1 MNIFKKLQS
10 VRVELHGMKLEKTG
24 KNNGKLFFEMGD
36 FLPSAIVL
44 FEKHG
49 LCGVCSFTP
58 EFATLTIH
66 STDDDAPPIVITS
79 PFGSCDLKAMHVV
92 QNIGATV
99 TYQRR
104 YLWMTALDIIEHDG
118 IDATAFDEFDIA
130 PYVTQMES
138 AKTLVELNAA
148 HKALVVAANGALD
161 KATEKAVAQKK
172 NELAKALAALEPLSE
187 ERFTA
192 ALAALDA
199 GKTTKDKLTQYAL
212 TAEQLHILESR
223 PWTHH

>member
-1 MNIFKKLQS
+1 MNIFKKLQA
-10 VRVELHGMKLEKTG
+10 VRVELHGMALKKTG

-36 FLPSAIVL
+36 FLPAAIVL
-44 FEKHG
+44 FDKHN

-58 EFATLTIH
+58 EFATLSIH
-66 STDDDAPPIVITS
+66 STDDDSAPIVITS

-92 QNIGATV
+92 QNIGATE

-130 PYVTQMES
+130 PYLETMES
-138 AKTLVELNAA
+138 AKTLAELNAA
-148 HKALVVAANGALD
+148 HKALVMAANGAID
-161 KATEKAVAQKK
+161 KATDKAVTQKK
-172 NELAKALAALEPLSE
+172 NELAKALTANEPLSD
-187 ERFTA
+187 ERFTQ

-199 GKTTKDKLTQYAL
+199 GKTTKDKLKQYAL
-212 TAEQLHILESR
+212 TAEQVHILESR
-223 PWTHH
+223 P

>member
-1 MNIFKKLQS
+1 MNIYGKLQS

-24 KNNGKLFFEMGD
+24 KNNGKAFFEMGD

-44 FEKHG
+44 FEKYK

-58 EFATLTIH
+58 ELATLTIN
-66 STDDDAPPIVITS
+66 STDDDSAPIVITS

-130 PYVTQMES
+130 PYITTMES

-148 HKALVVAANGALD
+148 HKALVIAANGAMD
-161 KATEKAVAQKK
+161 KATDKAVTQKK
-172 NELAKALAALEPLSE
+172 NDLAKTLTANEPLSA
-187 ERFTA
+187 ERFA
-192 ALAALDA
+192 SALSKVTS
-199 GKTTKDKLTQYAL
+199 GEITKDKVLMYAL
-212 TAEQLHILESR
+212 SDTQKQELDAV
-223 PWTHH
+223 

>member
-1 MNIFKKLQS
+1 MNIYGKLQS

-24 KNNGKLFFEMGD
+24 KNNGKAFFEMGD

-44 FEKHG
+44 FEKYK

-58 EFATLTIH
+58 ELATLTIN
-66 STDDDAPPIVITS
+66 STDDDSAPIVITS

-130 PYVTQMES
+130 PYITTMES
-138 AKTLVELNAA
+138 AKTLVDLNAA
-148 HKALVVAANGALD
+148 HKALVMAANGAMD
-161 KATEKAVAQKK
+161 KSTDKSVTQKK
-172 NELAKALAALEPLSE
+172 NDLAKALTSNEPLSDD
-187 ERFTA
+187 RFTQ
-192 ALAALDA
+192 ALAAIDS
-199 GKTTKDKLTQYAL
+199 GKTTKDKLKQYAL
-212 TAEQLHILESR
+212 TPEQLHILESR
-223 PWTHH
+223 P

>member
-1 MNIFKKLQS
+1 MNIYGKLQA
-10 VRVELHGMKLEKTG
+10 VRVELHGMKIEKTG
-24 KNNGKLFFEMGD
+24 KNNGKAFFEMGD

-44 FEKHG
+44 FDKHK

-58 EFATLTIH
+58 ELATLTIN
-66 STDDDAPPIVITS
+66 STDDDSAPIVITS

-130 PYVTQMES
+130 PYITTMES

-148 HKALVVAANGALD
+148 HKALVMAANGAMD
-161 KATEKAVAQKK
+161 KSTDKSVTQKK
-172 NELAKALAALEPLSE
+172 NDLAKALTANEPLSA
-187 ERFTA
+187 ERFA
-192 ALAALDA
+192 SALSKVTS
-199 GKTTKDKLTQYAL
+199 GEITKDKVLMYAL
-212 TAEQLHILESR
+212 SDTQKQELEAV
-223 PWTHH
+223 